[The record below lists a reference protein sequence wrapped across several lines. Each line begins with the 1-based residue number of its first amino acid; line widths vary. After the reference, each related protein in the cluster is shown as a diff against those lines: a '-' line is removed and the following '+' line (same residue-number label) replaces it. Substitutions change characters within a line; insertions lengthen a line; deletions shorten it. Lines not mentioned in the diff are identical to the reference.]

1 MHMAMDGRT
10 DEQLVADYLR
20 GKDDAF
26 DRLVERYLPVLYR
39 FLARF
44 TASRADA
51 EDAAQDAV
59 LKAWKAIR
67 SYDPRRPFRTW
78 LFTIAKNTALDMLR
92 KKNPTTFS
100 ALSKEEEERIAEDVP
115 DTQPLPDALLERAQ
129 AAHLLEETLA
139 ALPPKARMVVLMH
152 DTEELTF
159 QDISEVLR
167 EPMNTVKSRYH
178 RAMKRLEELLRGRLG

>member
-1 MHMAMDGRT
+1 MAMDGRT

-20 GKDDAF
+20 GEDGAF

-59 LKAWKAIR
+59 LKAWKGIG
-67 SYDPRRPFRTW
+67 SYDRRRPFRTW
-78 LFTIAKNTALDMLR
+78 LFTIAKNAAVDQLR
-92 KKNPTTFS
+92 KKNPTAFS
-100 ALSKEEEERIAEDVP
+100 ALAREEEERIAEEVP
-115 DTQPLPDALLERAQ
+115 DGQPLPDALVQRAQ
-129 AAHLLEETLA
+129 AAHLLEEAIT
-139 ALPPKARMVVLMH
+139 ALPPKARVAVLMH
-152 DTEELTF
+152 DTEGLTF
-159 QDISEVLR
+159 QEIAEVLR

-178 RAMKRLEELLRGRLG
+178 RAVKALERTLRGRLG